1 MKYFLN
7 GTWVNDLTLEA
18 VPVGATVLTDEQWN
32 ARQPAPQTPI
42 PKTKAQRIEEVLLTQ
57 AEGRDRTTVQLAIL
71 IGEMVLA
78 PYAAQL
84 YSVSLEIALMGV
96 YARNKTYRLCKDAE
110 TAIEAIE
117 DEP

>member
-1 MKYFLN
+1 MGYKLTSGWPQDTVTGAFVNPDGAVYL
-7 GTWVNDLTLEA
+7 TWLENNT
-18 VPVGATVLTDEQWN
+18 PE
-32 ARQPAPQTPI
+32 PADPP
-42 PKTKAQRIEEVLLTQ
+42 TKAERIAGVLKNA

-84 YSVSLEIALMGV
+84 YSVSLEIALMGI